1 VKETKPGVEVG
12 DTLSTVAEAERDAA
26 SFEGEGVRVE
36 AERDAA
42 SFEGEGVRVEAERD
56 TMTGDDD
63 VV

>member
-1 VKETKPGVEVG
+1 MKETKPGVEVG

-36 AERDAA
+36 AERD
-42 SFEGEGVRVEAERD
+42 